1 MAGYVALAE
10 TLIISILLTL
20 AELAR
25 SFPGRSGEVLR
36 RRWSWA
42 AVALNCA
49 AALILAALLIRA
61 GLNPIAS
68 GLISPFAAFVLL
80 RTDFTLLR
88 SYTYIRAV
96 KPLSL
101 PLSSLWERA
110 MRPIYDRIQLS
121 SISSREKLIRA
132 LLYRYPL
139 TEELA
144 AEARKAVNEIQLYT
158 RGQIDEINSFLDEIG
173 RSETMT
179 EAAKRVAYAK
189 FILIYAGEE
198 YARRLA
204 ERPRV
209 KAEA

>member
-1 MAGYVALAE
+1 MVSYIALAE
-10 TLIISILLTL
+10 SIIISILLTL

-25 SFPGRSGEVLR
+25 SFPGRSGEALR
-36 RRWSWA
+36 ERWSWA
-42 AVALNCA
+42 AVASNCA
-49 AALILAALLIRA
+49 AALALA
-61 GLNPIAS
+61 GLMIWAKLNPMAS

-80 RTDFTLLR
+80 RTDFALLR
-88 SYTYIRAV
+88 SYTHIRGL
-96 KPLSL
+96 KPLYL
-101 PLSSLWERA
+101 PLSSVWERA

-144 AEARKAVNEIQLYT
+144 AEARRAVSEIQLYT
-158 RGQIDEINSFLDEIG
+158 RDQMDEINSFLDGIA

-189 FILIYAGEE
+189 FILIHAGEE
-198 YARRLA
+198 YAKRLA
-204 ERPRV
+204 ERPKVR
-209 KAEA
+209 AEA